1 LNRQEKLLRRHKKSK
16 SSRSMPA

>member
-1 LNRQEKLLRRHKKSK
+1 LNRQEKLLRRRKKSK